1 MKSSC
6 EFLDIVT
13 TKFLQADRTEDHQ
26 ITRFGKFLA
35 ESSGDF
41 QDFDISTSSQGQR
54 TFSAN
59 FGDGDATNK

>member
-1 MKSSC
+1 M
-6 EFLDIVT
+6 VT
-13 TKFLQADRTEDHQ
+13 TEFLQADRTEDHQ
-26 ITRFGKFLA
+26 ITSFGKFLA

-41 QDFDISTSSQGQR
+41 PDIDISASSQWQR